1 MGILD
6 FDDNYDATKRKENR
20 RKVESTAN
28 QLLKRKKTRRGKKI
42 KNKKKIPK
50 MSYKLYMG
58 SAYWKKRKL
67 LYWSKFTKKCFI
79 CGKKEGTTLHH
90 KRYDV
95 TFGAEPDD
103 AFVALCRFHHLQF
116 HAHHELKRNMTKD
129 TDAYLLEAKQTHL
142 QYQDTNLDDLSWIQL
157 STEETSRKEKTKYYR
172 QMDWNKEFN
181 VTPEQVAD
189 EVKRIKLETKRYGKI
204 SMHL

>member
-1 MGILD
+1 MRMLEPTEQQKR
-6 FDDNYDATKRKENR
+6 ATNR
-20 RKVESTAN
+20 RSLEASAN
-28 QLLKRKKTRRGKKI
+28 RLLKVKKTRRGKKI

-79 CGKKEGTTLHH
+79 CEKKEGTTLHH

-103 AFVALCRFHHLQF
+103 ALVALCRFHHLQF
-116 HAHHELKRNMTKD
+116 HAHHELKKNMTKD

-142 QYQDTNLDDLSWIQL
+142 QFQDTNLDDLSWI
-157 STEETSRKEKTKYYR
+157 
-172 QMDWNKEFN
+172 
-181 VTPEQVAD
+181 
-189 EVKRIKLETKRYGKI
+189 
-204 SMHL
+204 